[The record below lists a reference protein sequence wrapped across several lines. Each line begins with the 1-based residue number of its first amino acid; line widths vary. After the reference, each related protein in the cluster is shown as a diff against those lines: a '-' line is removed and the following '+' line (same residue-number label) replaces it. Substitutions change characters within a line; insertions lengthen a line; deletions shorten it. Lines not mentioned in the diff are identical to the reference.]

1 MESFFNKIESE
12 INNYTTQEVD
22 ISDGVKFSQYKLVKR
37 IALYQ
42 NQIYPKGKVD
52 SQGDYKYWFDIINPR
67 VNSEIK
73 NIDFDT
79 KDITIYSNSIKDS
92 LAVFLSNLE
101 LSKWLKDNNKG
112 EELNDNV
119 EDFSSWGNV
128 VWKKVKDG
136 YEAVDLK
143 NFYVL
148 NQSAK
153 TLDESDVIE
162 RHLLTQSELREKSGI
177 YKNVEEVIKT
187 CGNKFFSKTEKSG
200 KIDSSSPFYEVYERN
215 GEISEK
221 ELKELNG
228 EQGGKEDKY
237 VLAKVIIAGLRK
249 GEKGG
254 KFVLF
259 AEKIDKKPYKEA
271 HRGKYRGRWF
281 REGLYETLFDCQTRA
296 NQIGNNLAKGLEWA
310 SRTIFRTSDTLI
322 IQNTLTDMRS
332 GDIIKAKELA
342 QVEVRMQ
349 GFDQLVADWNRNIQV
364 ANDLANSFE
373 VVSGESMPSG
383 TPFRLGALMNQ
394 NANKLFDFLRE
405 KLAISLSD
413 LIDEWI
419 LPVLMKNIRGKE
431 VIELTGD
438 EKYLKEYYKM
448 VAKAWYLNNLLLMP
462 PHSTEEGEMIIK
474 LKEEEISRNKEA
486 LIKIEKG
493 FWDSFKPR
501 IRVIIS
507 GENVNLLSE
516 LESLYS
522 FIKLEADPVR
532 RTALIEMA
540 MQKKGIDITTL
551 PKSPPQPIQAPQ
563 EVRQPQNQGQPVL
576 TT

>member
-22 ISDGVKFSQYKLVKR
+22 ISDGVKYSQYKLAKR
-37 IALYQ
+37 ISLYQ

-52 SQGDYKYWFDIINPR
+52 SQGDYKYWFDITSPR

-79 KDITIYSNSIKDS
+79 KDITIYSESKNDA
-92 LAVFLSNLE
+92 LAVLLSNLE
-101 LSKWLKDNNKG
+101 LSKWLKDNHKG
-112 EELNDNV
+112 EELNDNI
-119 EDFSSWGNV
+119 EEFSSWGNV
-128 VWKKVKDG
+128 VWKKVKGG
-136 YEAVDLK
+136 YEAIDLK

-153 TLDESDVIE
+153 TLEESDVIE
-162 RHLLTQSELREKSGI
+162 RHLLTQSDLRAKTDI
-177 YKNVEEVIKT
+177 WKNVEEVIKT

-200 KIDSSSPFYEVYERN
+200 KIDSSSPYYEIYERN
-215 GEISEK
+215 GEVSEK
-221 ELKELNG
+221 ELNELNG
-228 EQGGKEDKY
+228 KQGGKDDKY
-237 VLAKVIIAGLRK
+237 VLSKVIIAGLRK

-254 KFVLF
+254 KYVLF
-259 AEKIDKKPYKEA
+259 AEEIDKKPYKEA
-271 HRGKYRGRWF
+271 HRGKYEGRWF
-281 REGLYETLFDCQTRA
+281 RKGLYEVLFDCQTRA

-349 GFDQLVADWNRNIQV
+349 GFDQLVNDWNRNIQV
-364 ANDLANSFE
+364 ANELANSFE

-405 KLAISLSD
+405 KLAIALSD

-419 LPVLMKNIRGKE
+419 LPILMREIRSKE

-438 EKYLKEYYKM
+438 EEHLKEYYKM
-448 VAKAWYLNNLLLMP
+448 VAKAWYLNNLLALP
-462 PHSTEEGEMIIK
+462 PHSIEEGEIIMK
-474 LKEEEISRNKEA
+474 LKEEEMAKNEETTLKM
-486 LIKIEKG
+486 EKG

-501 IRVIIS
+501 ARVIIS

-522 FIKLEADPVR
+522 FIQLEADPVR
-532 RTALIEMA
+532 RTALIEIA
-540 MQKKGIDITTL
+540 MQKKGIDITSL
-551 PKSPPQPIQAPQ
+551 PKSPPQGVQAPQ
-563 EVRQPQNQGQPVL
+563 TAEQPKIQGQPVL